1 MNPVLL
7 KPEADT
13 RSQVVVLGEADHAIS
28 RLPWRERRAR
38 LWPVVARVA
47 CTACSTTTTSS

>member
-1 MNPVLL
+1 MNPVLV

-28 RLPWRERRAR
+28 RLPWRERSAQ
-38 LWPVVARVA
+38 LWPVVREA
-47 CTACSTTTTSS
+47 CTACWPTTTWS